1 MGRRVRQ
8 QRHGLG
14 GGRQALPPLRDDQD
28 NGTVV
33 PPEGRIHRRRGRE
46 GGGSLDAESGA
57 SALANPA
64 HPRWRDWRKYVG
76 ENGEK
81 YIDANSRC
89 PSACPSARRAATASA
104 FALVRARPSRP
115 GRVIFLGRPPR
126 PRAYGTAP
134 RAPPRGSAAS
144 PWNPSAGPWASGAGP
159 PRRPGGIARTTS

>member
-33 PPEGRIHRRRGRE
+33 PPEGHIHRRRGRE

-81 YIDANSRC
+81 YIDANTRHQDRQVHPQALHRRV
-89 PSACPSARRAATASA
+89 PSVPERVPGADVRGGPAPAAAE
-104 FALVRARPSRP
+104 
-115 GRVIFLGRPPR
+115 
-126 PRAYGTAP
+126 
-134 RAPPRGSAAS
+134 
-144 PWNPSAGPWASGAGP
+144 
-159 PRRPGGIARTTS
+159 